1 MSNYVAYLR
10 QSTIKQEKS
19 GLGIEA
25 QRDIINSFV
34 KGGMVLAEFVE
45 TESGR
50 RVDRPKL
57 QEALALCRKLDSYCG
72 KT

>member
-25 QRDIINSFV
+25 QRSIINSFV
-34 KGGMVLAEFVE
+34 KEGIVLA
-45 TESGR
+45 
-50 RVDRPKL
+50 
-57 QEALALCRKLDSYCG
+57 
-72 KT
+72 